1 MTVTVK
7 GAPERILDFC
17 EYMNIDG
24 ENQKIDKQKI
34 LYQNNQLAGEGFRV
48 IGVAKLNENSLEV
61 KKEYDEND
69 IKGLTFLGLVGFIDP
84 IREDVEEAVQMC
96 KNAGIKTIMI
106 TGDQKN
112 TAEAIGKKLG
122 INKIYSR
129 VTPMEKLEIVE

>member
-48 IGVAKLNENSLEV
+48 IGVAKLNENSLEI
-61 KKEYDEND
+61 KKEYNEND
-69 IKGLTFLGLVGFIDP
+69 IKGLTF
-84 IREDVEEAVQMC
+84 
-96 KNAGIKTIMI
+96 
-106 TGDQKN
+106 
-112 TAEAIGKKLG
+112 
-122 INKIYSR
+122 
-129 VTPMEKLEIVE
+129 

>member
-1 MTVTVK
+1 
-7 GAPERILDFC
+7 
-17 EYMNIDG
+17 MNIDG

-48 IGVAKLNENSLEV
+48 IGVAKLNENSLEI
-61 KKEYDEND
+61 KKEYNEND

-96 KNAGIKTIMI
+96 ENAGIKTIMI

-112 TAEAIGKKLG
+112 TAETL
-122 INKIYSR
+122 
-129 VTPMEKLEIVE
+129 PE